1 MGRMNRYRSLV
12 PAAVAAALALAWCAG
27 ASALTVKDSPRDANE
42 AVAGGASLSAT
53 ATLAIR
59 ADGIEVTRLVVRDAK
74 TRATRAVRVVRGAW
88 ALPRPV
94 LGGRVEGL
102 SWDGSV
108 AVLRSLARPSRL
120 AVVALE
126 GNTPARI
133 VDLSSQGTFEFDAL
147 SVSGTSL
154 FLSEYASAKARV
166 LDRIRVYDTLTG
178 KLQAQPVIDKLEGAE
193 SMAGVPV
200 ARVYSPDG
208 ATVYTVY
215 DANRHP
221 FVHVLLTGD
230 AISLCLDLPARGN
243 AAAPGA
249 WRLTLD
255 STKGTVR
262 AASSR
267 LGKAF
272 VIRVRDSIG
281 TIVRVENLTRS
292 T

>member
-1 MGRMNRYRSLV
+1 MEQACLRPPPLP
-12 PAAVAAALALAWCAG
+12 PAPEGAGSPAWWFATCRH
-27 ASALTVKDSPRDANE
+27 TPRAQ
-42 AVAGGASLSAT
+42 
-53 ATLAIR
+53 
-59 ADGIEVTRLVVRDAK
+59 
-74 TRATRAVRVVRGAW
+74 RAVVSGAW

-94 LGGRVEGL
+94 RAGAVEGL

-108 AVLRSLARPSRL
+108 AVLRSLARPSRF

-126 GNTPARI
+126 GDTPARI
-133 VDLSSQGTFEFDAL
+133 VDLSEQGRFEFDAL
-147 SVSGTSL
+147 SVSGDSL
-154 FLSEYASAKARV
+154 FLSEYAGAKATV
-166 LDRIRVYDTLTG
+166 LDRIRVLDTVTG
-178 KLQAQPVIDKLEGAE
+178 KLRQEPVVDKLEGAE

-208 ATVYTVY
+208 ATAYTVY
-215 DANRHP
+215 DAQRHP

-243 AAAPGA
+243 AVTPGT
-249 WRLTLD
+249 WKLTLD
-255 STKGTVR
+255 SAKGTVR

-281 TIVRVENLTRS
+281 TIVRVENLT
-292 T
+292 